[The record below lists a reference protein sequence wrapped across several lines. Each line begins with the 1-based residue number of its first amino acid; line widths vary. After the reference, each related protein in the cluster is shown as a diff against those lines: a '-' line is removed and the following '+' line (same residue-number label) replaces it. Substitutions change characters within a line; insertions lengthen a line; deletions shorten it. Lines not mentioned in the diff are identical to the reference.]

1 MINLLNEK
9 EIIELL
15 KLLGENINDKDKMI
29 KIIEKKQLSLK
40 TKKKKSYDII

>member
-29 KIIEKKQLSLK
+29 KIIEKKELTLK
-40 TKKKKSYDII
+40 TK